1 MLLAAVCFSAF
12 AWPQLAAVAIKWPL
26 QLALVLLSTSVFV
39 TLVRYRVQKESFFFS
54 LLPYM
59 HFFPRILFLF
69 SIWCISLTSFNFLLT
84 RARSHLSNNNNK
96 IF

>member
-39 TLVRYRVQKESFFFS
+39 TLVRYRVQKESFFFFVA
-54 LLPYM
+54 L
-59 HFFPRILFLF
+59 HAFF
-69 SIWCISLTSFNFLLT
+69 SSHSVSFQHLVYFANF
-84 RARSHLSNNNNK
+84 
-96 IF
+96 F